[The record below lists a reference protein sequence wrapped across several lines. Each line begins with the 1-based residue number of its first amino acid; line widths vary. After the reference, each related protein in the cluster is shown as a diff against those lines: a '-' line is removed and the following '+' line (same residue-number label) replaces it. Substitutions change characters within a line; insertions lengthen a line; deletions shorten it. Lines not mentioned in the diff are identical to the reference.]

1 MLYCLNTLQPSAA
14 DDQGSIGRFRYV
26 HIRAWRL
33 VGTIMWKKH
42 RKPPEILTS
51 RRKGVFD
58 DNSNQH
64 SPTSYTQTQLIPAD
78 PHWESDQTQKKAEKD
93 FIADQHE
100 VEPTHTCTYKSSPK
114 CYRQKK
120 TGMHDGDTMLFHT
133 KREGGLMQ
141 GPWWTWMDLESP
153 GKSSNHVPEE
163 KRP

>member
-1 MLYCLNTLQPSAA
+1 MIKVA
-14 DDQGSIGRFRYV
+14 
-26 HIRAWRL
+26 L
-33 VGTIMWKKH
+33 VGFA
-42 RKPPEILTS
+42 TS
-51 RRKGVFD
+51 ISGLEGSSGPSCGKSTENHQRFWRQGGKESD

-64 SPTSYTQTQLIPAD
+64 SPTSYTQTQLVPAD
-78 PHWESDQTQKKAEKD
+78 PHWESDQTQKKGEKD

-120 TGMHDGDTMLFHT
+120 TGMHDGDTMFFHT
-133 KREGGLMQ
+133 KGEGGLMQ
-141 GPWWTWMDLESP
+141 GPSWTWMDLESP